1 MNRSGVSQR
10 YIEALAGAAEERGV
24 LDEIQADVEGLSDL
38 LASSED
44 LTSYVADPLILPEQ
58 KREAFTALF
67 QGKVQDLTLNFLLL
81 LCEKRRERLLAE
93 ILADYVMLMDER
105 RGVAVAEVTT
115 ATEFSDSQIE
125 GLKAKLSTYSGKDVR
140 VVLSVDA
147 SLKAG
152 FIARLGDQ
160 VFDGTLESMVNRL
173 HHTLRG
179 G

>member
-58 KREAFTALF
+58 KRKAFTGLF

-81 LCEKRRERLLAE
+81 LCEKRREKQCE
-93 ILADYVMLMDER
+93 QD
-105 RGVAVAEVTT
+105 
-115 ATEFSDSQIE
+115 
-125 GLKAKLSTYSGKDVR
+125 
-140 VVLSVDA
+140 
-147 SLKAG
+147 
-152 FIARLGDQ
+152 
-160 VFDGTLESMVNRL
+160 
-173 HHTLRG
+173 
-179 G
+179 